1 MAKEEIKK
9 ILEDAISSLEQ
20 DYDGFVKS
28 IKKDLES
35 FKKRTLEKF

>member
-1 MAKEEIKK
+1 MAKEEIRK
-9 ILEDAISSLEQ
+9 ILNDAISSLEK

-35 FKKRTLEKF
+35 FKKQTLEKI